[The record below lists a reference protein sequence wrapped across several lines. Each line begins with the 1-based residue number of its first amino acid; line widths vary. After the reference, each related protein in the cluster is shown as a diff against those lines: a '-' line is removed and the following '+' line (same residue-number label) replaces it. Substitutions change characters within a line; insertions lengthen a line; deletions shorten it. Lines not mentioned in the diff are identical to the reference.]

1 MMSKLCK
8 RKYSKACVT
17 AMVWTEMPYQTW
29 LQRYAK
35 IFGGKNL
42 VPCQVANNIV
52 FFASRLKDDRKASL
66 IV

>member
-1 MMSKLCK
+1 
-8 RKYSKACVT
+8 
-17 AMVWTEMPYQTW
+17 MVWTEMPYQTW

-42 VPCQVANNIV
+42 VPCQVANNID